1 MTYLIAEVGQAHEGS
16 LGMLHAYIDAVAKT
30 GVDAIKFQTHIAEA
44 ESSLHEPFRV
54 KFSRQDKSRYA
65 YWERMSFTQ
74 EQWNDI
80 GKHCKEVGLDFMSSP
95 FSNAAVDVLEQAG
108 VQTYKVG
115 SGEVNN
121 FLLLE
126 KIAQTQKPVILSSG
140 MSSWNELKKS
150 IDFLKSRKVDYSI
163 LQCTTNY
170 PTQPQDWGL
179 HMIQEFKGYF
189 KVKTGYSDHSGSI
202 TSGISAMSLG
212 AEILEFHVV
221 FHKEMFGPDVSSSL
235 TFKQVGQLVEARDQL
250 KVAFNN
256 PVDKSDTSQFE
267 SLKTIFEKSLAVN
280 KDLKKGH
287 ILRFEDLEA
296 KKPKNLGIEAGKFE
310 SVIGKQLKITKNQW
324 DFLKG
329 EDLEA

>member
-16 LGMLHAYIDAVAKT
+16 LGMLHAYIEAVANT
-30 GVDAIKFQTHIAEA
+30 GVDAIKFQTHIAQA

-54 KFSRQDKSRYA
+54 KFSKQDKTRYD
-65 YWERMSFTQ
+65 YWKRMSFSQ

-80 GKHCKEVGLDFMSSP
+80 GVHCKEVGLDFISSP
-95 FSNAAVDVLEQAG
+95 FSNAAVDVLEKAG
-108 VQTYKVG
+108 VEIYKVG
-115 SGEVNN
+115 SGEVTN

-126 KIAQTQKPVILSSG
+126 KIAQTQKPVIISSG
-140 MSSWNELKKS
+140 MSSWNELKESVK
-150 IDFLKSRKVDYSI
+150 FLKSRKVDYSV

-179 HMIQEFKGYF
+179 HLIQEFKAYF
-189 KVKTGYSDHSGSI
+189 KVKTGYSDHSGCI
-202 TSGISAMSLG
+202 TSAISAMSLG
-212 AEILEFHVV
+212 ADILEFHIV

-235 TFKQVGQLVEARDQL
+235 NLEEVQQIVNARNEL
-250 KVAFNN
+250 KLALEN

-267 SLKTIFEKSLAVN
+267 SLKAIFEKSLAVN

-296 KKPKNLGIEAGKFE
+296 KKPKNFGIEAGKFE
-310 SVIGKQLKITKNQW
+310 SVIGKKLKTTKKQW
-324 DFLKG
+324 DFLKK
-329 EDLEA
+329 EDFN